1 MLGIFITLFTFLLV
15 LISLFM
21 GLVILMQRS
30 NTQGGLG
37 AAFGGGVADS
47 AFGAETTNVLTKA
60 TKWSG
65 IAFFVVAS
73 ALYLMHIAD
82 NRQVDSEEVLPEFTP
97 ESVEAAPVTTEEGA
111 PAIAVNP
118 VIPAAPEATAETT
131 EADAETPAAS
141 DQAPAD
147 ASGETASEPQDQPSD
162 GGN

>member
-1 MLGIFITLFTFLLV
+1 MLGIFITLFTFVLV

-30 NTQGGLG
+30 STQGGLG

-47 AFGAETTNVLTKA
+47 AFGAETTNVLTRA

-73 ALYLMHIAD
+73 ALYLMHIA
-82 NRQVDSEEVLPEFTP
+82 NHSEVESEEVLPDI
-97 ESVEAAPVTTEEGA
+97 APVATETA
-111 PAIAVNP
+111 T
-118 VIPAAPEATAETT
+118 EATAEET
-131 EADAETPAAS
+131 EATAPLTATDVEAAVDGAVQAAQDAATEEV
-141 DQAPAD
+141 PAD
-147 ASGETASEPQDQPSD
+147 EEPTE